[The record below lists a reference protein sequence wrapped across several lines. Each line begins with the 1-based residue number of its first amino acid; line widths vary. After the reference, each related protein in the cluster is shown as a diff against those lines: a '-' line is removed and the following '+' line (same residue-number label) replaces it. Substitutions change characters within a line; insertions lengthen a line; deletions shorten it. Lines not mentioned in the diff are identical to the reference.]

1 MNHKM
6 LGVEVERTPTYSGL
20 TMENFTLGALPLL
33 AAAALPLAAMLGL
46 LAGIWLGFR
55 ISTKDAAMLARF
67 ATDASQAR
75 QVAERFESTASSL
88 REEWADVLQRIE
100 TKRKSA
106 AASASTK
113 EAAER
118 RIEEQLQEQQ
128 PVIELEGRERRR
140 AIQRRL
146 SA

>member
-1 MNHKM
+1 
-6 LGVEVERTPTYSGL
+6 
-20 TMENFTLGALPLL
+20 MENFTLGALPLL

-106 AASASTK
+106 AASASKK